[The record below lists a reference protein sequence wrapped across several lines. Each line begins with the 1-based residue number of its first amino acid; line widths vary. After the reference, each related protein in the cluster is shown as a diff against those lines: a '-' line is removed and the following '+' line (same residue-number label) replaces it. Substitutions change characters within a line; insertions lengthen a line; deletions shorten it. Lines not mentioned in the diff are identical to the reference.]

1 MSPTGAFSDF
11 AGGELAVLSDEG
23 KVTSIAPLSARHY
36 KASPDDWAIDYWLK
50 SCASKSANTRR
61 AYRKEVVRWCAFLAA
76 FHGDLTHN
84 DYLACASYEDVARFI
99 TWIER
104 DGDWPLPPA
113 VAARYQLNTKQAA
126 KPKASPVVLR
136 QAVIILH
143 GLYEELSAVIVPGA
157 SPQRKFCEF
166 NPFKPYRKRFAKDR
180 DGTAEEGGAPADA
193 LDDDADDGPDASGV
207 AKALTDEAWAAVWTV
222 ACAAPAPDTTDL
234 QRRKAARQRLVIAML
249 RATWERRHAL
259 AGMLWKHLRVSRGGL
274 WKFRRKRKGKP
285 AVWVA
290 IPERVMEEIALFRSA
305 LGLPVA
311 PQPEEAGRSI
321 FWIGDRQAGR
331 EGRISDETIYRIVK
345 SVFATAAGQL
355 VQEDRADLVAE
366 LTRFG
371 AGPHTIRHTMAT
383 QYLDAGGDI
392 RQAQEALGHS
402 SVVVTS
408 RAYDSKHAAE
418 QAAELDKQWA
428 NSAARALHP
437 TEQQQT

>member
-207 AKALTDEAWAAVWTV
+207 AKALTVFV
-222 ACAAPAPDTTDL
+222 GGI
-234 QRRKAARQRLVIAML
+234 VF
-249 RATWERRHAL
+249 
-259 AGMLWKHLRVSRGGL
+259 GMS
-274 WKFRRKRKGKP
+274 
-285 AVWVA
+285 
-290 IPERVMEEIALFRSA
+290 
-305 LGLPVA
+305 
-311 PQPEEAGRSI
+311 
-321 FWIGDRQAGR
+321 
-331 EGRISDETIYRIVK
+331 
-345 SVFATAAGQL
+345 
-355 VQEDRADLVAE
+355 
-366 LTRFG
+366 
-371 AGPHTIRHTMAT
+371 HT
-383 QYLDAGGDI
+383 
-392 RQAQEALGHS
+392 
-402 SVVVTS
+402 VVTPP
-408 RAYDSKHAAE
+408 A
-418 QAAELDKQWA
+418 
-428 NSAARALHP
+428 SAARDSLRMSPLCSSPGSRKCTWQSIKPGKSSRPRAS
-437 TEQQQT
+437 TTS